1 MLTLLAALLVIDSAR
16 DQKLTAYD
24 RQRQS
29 QSASAAVAMLAA
41 VAFVWPF
48 AIARVSP
55 RHAAAA
61 YTTGA
66 LVFFLLTPITY
77 LAVGCLVAIAAL
89 VAASTVSSRES

>member
-29 QSASAAVAMLAA
+29 QSATAAIAMLAA

-55 RHAAAA
+55 RHAVAA
-61 YTTGA
+61 YVTGA
-66 LVFFLLTPITY
+66 VTFFLFTPIGY
-77 LAVGCLVAIAAL
+77 LAIGCLIALAAL
-89 VAASTVSSRES
+89 VAASSLASRES